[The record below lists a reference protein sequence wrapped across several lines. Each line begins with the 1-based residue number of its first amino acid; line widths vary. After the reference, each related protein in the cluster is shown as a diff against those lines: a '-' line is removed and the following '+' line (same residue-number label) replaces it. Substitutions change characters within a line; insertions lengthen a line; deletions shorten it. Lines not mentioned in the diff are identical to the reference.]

1 MRRNQYTITSR
12 QVQEKA
18 TWVVERYVGFKATRS
33 RCTVAALLMILFA
46 AAARI
51 SSIFQTCFLLR
62 DAPDDETVRRALLAT
77 LPDYAAL
84 QRQVNRA
91 LASDLPRSLQK
102 RRQPLA
108 IDINLLPYHGQP
120 FADADEL
127 CRNKPR
133 SGTTHFHG
141 YATAY
146 VIRDGHRYTVALTPV
161 GRHEAMEEIVRR
173 LLKQAR
179 QAGIRPR
186 YLLLDRGFY
195 AVGVVRYL
203 QAARVPF
210 IMPVKFPGRKSKE
223 RSVSRGA
230 FRYWNRS
237 GWSEHT
243 LSNPKKG
250 TARVRICV
258 ACRNYGGQAHR
269 RGGQRHGRRRF
280 IYAFWG
286 LEPSSFRW
294 MYQTYR
300 SRFAIETTYRQM
312 NEARIRTSTRNPVL
326 RFFFVALALILRNAW
341 VWLHQHVLALPRRG
355 GRRLQLG
362 RLRFRV
368 LLSWLLEVAIARYGI
383 RTEISAE
390 AQLPPVFKA
399 A

>member
-1 MRRNQYTITSR
+1 MRRSQYTITSR
-12 QVQEKA
+12 QVQDRA
-18 TWVVERYVGFKATRS
+18 AWAVERHLKLKATRS
-33 RCTVAALLMILFA
+33 KCTSSVMLTILFA

-77 LPDYAAL
+77 LPEYIAL

-91 LASDLPRSLQK
+91 LANDLPRSLRR

-161 GRHEAMEEIVRR
+161 TRHETMEEIVRR

-195 AVGVVRYL
+195 SVGVIRYL

-210 IMPVKFPGRKSKE
+210 IMPVKFPGRRSKD

-243 LSNPKKG
+243 LTNPKKR

-258 ACRNYGGQAHR
+258 ACRNYGGRAHR

-286 LEPSSFRW
+286 LEPSSYRW

-312 NEARIRTSTRNPVL
+312 NEARIRTTTRKPVV

-355 GRRLQLG
+355 RRRLQLG

-368 LLSWLLEVAIARYGI
+368 LLSWLLEVAIARFGL
-383 RTEISAE
+383 RTEIPAE
-390 AQLPPVFKA
+390 GQLPPVLRA
-399 A
+399 G